1 MHNRILLKRVTLVC
15 IQILFFLISTSTY
28 AQDEKL
34 SKEVQVVRPYEPSI
48 SDAFKLNQ
56 LPQVE
61 DTVRIVPMFVYNLT
75 ARPVTLDLPVK
86 PIPGARMV
94 AEPLS
99 PVNKGYVKVGFGN
112 YISPLA
118 EVYFA
123 NERSEEYSYGGW
135 IKHRS
140 SFGDIKLDNDD
151 NVDAPFQKNR
161 IGLFGKRIFDKS
173 VLSGEGNFSTYSY
186 NFYGYDTTSNYNPQP
201 DAPVDQLQQNV
212 DVSASFYSTHSDS
225 SHLNYNFSTRFAS
238 ITDKHSMQQSAFML
252 KSNFDRYF
260 NVEKFGGDI
269 SFTHYM
275 NNDNLGE
282 GNSSLISV
290 APWIGLFGRQWR
302 VKAGLNATF
311 DINNIETQYHFYPVG
326 HISFDIVSN
335 YVIPYFQFDG
345 YIEDNNYAK
354 ILSENPWVDPGLNV
368 WNSSHKFI
376 MKGGVKGNFSP
387 KVAYNV
393 SACFSLV
400 DSAYFYVN
408 IPNDVDGFLENRF
421 DVEYDNIRL
430 RTFQGE
436 LTMAPTNNIKLFLQ
450 GEYNIYT
457 MNLLDKPWHK
467 PLFAGRFTANY
478 SIQDK
483 ILLKANFFI
492 EGERY
497 IKTIDG
503 TPRKIDGIADINL
516 GIEYRYTSRVSAF
529 LDLNNL
535 TGNRYQVWYLYPA
548 QKFNMM
554 LGLTYAF

>member
-1 MHNRILLKRVTLVC
+1 MHNRIIFKNIVLLTIPL
-15 IQILFFLISTSTY
+15 LFVGICNFAYS
-28 AQDEKL
+28 QDDKL
-34 SKEVQVVRPYEPSI
+34 SKEVQVVRPYEPTI

-56 LPQVE
+56 LPLVK
-61 DTVRIVPMFVYNLT
+61 DTARIVPTFAYNLT
-75 ARPVTLDLPVK
+75 ARPVKLDLPVK
-86 PIPGARMV
+86 PIPAARMV

-99 PVNKGYVKVGFGN
+99 RVSKGYVKAGFGN
-112 YISPLA
+112 YVSPLA

-135 IKHRS
+135 VKHRS

-151 NVDAPFQKNR
+151 KADASFQKNR
-161 IGLFGKRIFDKS
+161 IGLFGKKIFDKS
-173 VLSGEGNFSTYSY
+173 VLSGEGNFSSHSYS
-186 NFYGYDTTSNYNPQP
+186 FYGYDTTSNYAPQP
-201 DAPVDQLQQNV
+201 DAPKEQLQQIL

-225 SHLNYNFSTRFAS
+225 AHLNYNLSTRFAS
-238 ITDKHSMQQSAFML
+238 ITDKHSMQQSTFVL

-269 SFTHYM
+269 AFTHHM
-275 NNDNLGE
+275 SSDNLGA
-282 GNSSLISV
+282 GNSSIIGV
-290 APWIGLFGRQWR
+290 APWIGLFGKQWR
-302 VKAGLNATF
+302 VKAGINATF
-311 DINNIETQYHFYPVG
+311 DINSIEKQYHFYPVG
-326 HISFDIVSN
+326 QISFDIVSN

-345 YIEDNNYAK
+345 YIEDNSYAK
-354 ILSENPWVDPGLNV
+354 ILFENPWVEPGLNV
-368 WNSSHKFI
+368 WNTSHKFI

-387 KVAYNV
+387 KVAYNL
-393 SACFSLV
+393 SASFSLV

-408 IPNDVDGFLENRF
+408 TPNVTDGFLENRF
-421 DVEYDNIRL
+421 IVEHDNIRL

-436 LTMAPTNNIKLFLQ
+436 LTMAPTNSIKLFLQ

-457 MNLLDKPWHK
+457 MNFIEKPWHK
-467 PLFAGRFTANY
+467 PLFAGRFTASY
-478 SIQDK
+478 TIQDK

-497 IKTIDG
+497 IKSSDG
-503 TPRKIDGIADINL
+503 TPQKIDGIADVNL

-535 TGNRYQVWYLYPA
+535 TGNRYHLWYLYPA
-548 QKFNMM
+548 QQFNMM